1 MGLFGRSKQS
11 VGLDIGSGF
20 VKVVVV
26 DHSGDQPEVSRV
38 AMRPLVADAIV
49 EGEVMDPG
57 LVADTVRGLFQ
68 EMGLKSKEVI
78 TAVGGHDVIIKKI
91 EMDRMKE
98 SDAREVIRWE
108 AEQHVPF
115 DIKSVELD
123 FQILNPLDEG
133 LQMEVLLVAAKRELV
148 DNKVSLLLDAGL
160 SPVAIDVDAFALHN
174 AFEHNY
180 PEAMEGIV
188 ALVNI
193 GHETTNVNVL
203 EDGNPILT
211 RDIPFG
217 SRRVREDLQR
227 EKGLTAEQAED
238 VVQGRE
244 ELDGLSTLVDSSA
257 DEVAVGIERASAF
270 LMTRQDGGGL
280 GRIYLSG
287 GGARI
292 PGMTD
297 ALSRRMNLDTDLVNP
312 FEQVP
317 VQPAAS
323 ETILMEEA
331 APPWSDRALGGGPL
345 GERSPDGGA
354 DAGARP
360 VLRAHQGDQLR
371 HVCRDHVDP
380 HELFEQYGVRGRR
393 GEHRL
398 LPFELHSDSGHT
410 LQLAR
415 ARRRQRSSHGLAGRA
430 YARGDSRIA

>member
-1 MGLFGRSKQS
+1 MGFLGRSKQS
-11 VGLDIGSGF
+11 VGLDIGGGF

-68 EMGLKSKEVI
+68 EIGLKTKEVI

-123 FQILNPLDEG
+123 FQILNPFDEG
-133 LQMEVLLVAAKRELV
+133 LHMEVLLVAAKRELV

-188 ALVNI
+188 ALVNV

-244 ELDGLSTLVDSSA
+244 ELADLYALVESSA

-297 ALSRRMNLDTDLVNP
+297 SLSRRMNLEADVVNP

-323 ETILMEEA
+323 ETILLEEA
-331 APPWSDRALGGGPL
+331 APMLLLPL
-345 GERSPDGGA
+345 GLA
-354 DAGARP
+354 
-360 VLRAHQGDQLR
+360 LR
-371 HVCRDHVDP
+371 
-380 HELFEQYGVRGRR
+380 
-393 GEHRL
+393 
-398 LPFELHSDSGHT
+398 T
-410 LQLAR
+410 L
-415 ARRRQRSSHGLAGRA
+415 
-430 YARGDSRIA
+430 